1 MIFIKKYNLYLI
13 TKIIKIAIQPI
24 KIYKKIIKTVLLVQ
38 KKNQWTHKIF
48 KYKTDYQ
55 EDITKVQT
63 DRYILVKNNQ
73 QNNFKKNLMMCFKNL
88 TKYMIKMIKTKIIFK
103 DN

>member
-1 MIFIKKYNLYLI
+1 MKYNLYLI

-48 KYKTDYQ
+48 KYKIDYQ

-73 QNNFKKNLMMCFKNL
+73 QYNFKKNLMMCFKNL